1 MAAAAATTR
10 ATVLDMAR
18 NVAVA
23 LGDRARGDQDEDERP
38 ERDPVDHEWRDR
50 MGHEVAQEEGD
61 RGIADD
67 EREER
72 RDGGRGRAGAAALAD
87 VAQLEE
93 SREDDGGHGEQEGV
107 AGGGLALEAEEESRA
122 ERRARAA
129 DAGDERERLGE
140 ADDRRVGAVQRLHS
154 ALLPRRPLGGVEDQA
169 EHDERDADEVQ
180 VARPVLDR
188 VAEGESEDRDGDRA

>member
-72 RDGGRGRAGAAALAD
+72 RAGGRGRAGAAALAD

-107 AGGGLALEAEEESRA
+107 AGGGGTLEAEEEPGAQGRPG
-122 ERRARAA
+122 AA
-129 DAGDERERLGE
+129 DAGDQRERLRE
-140 ADDRRVGAVQRLHS
+140 ADHRRVARVDRLDV
-154 ALLPRRPLGGVEDQA
+154 ALLPRAAFGGVEDEA
-169 EHDERDADEVQ
+169 EDDQHDPDQ
-180 VARPVLDR
+180 I
-188 VAEGESEDRDGDRA
+188 